1 MNDSADQD
9 PGKDRPPGNSF
20 KDKDQLKELRELLIG
35 PFQTQLAQLQKRL
48 DTPDLH
54 ASDVS
59 RVLPEAIALR
69 SSHDTKMEV
78 ALEPITEK
86 AIRASIKKDRQVLVD
101 ALFPVM
107 GPAIRRAIASA
118 IQGMIQSF
126 NQVLEHSLSV
136 KGIKWRLEALRTRK
150 QFAEVVLLHTLLYQ
164 VEQVF
169 LIHKGTGIVLQHV
182 VGKSIVT
189 QNPDLI
195 SGMLTAIKD
204 FVQDSF
210 GGKKEE
216 ELETLRIG
224 ERNIWIEQGDQ
235 AFLAAVI
242 RGNPP
247 TGLQR
252 VLNEALEEIHFK
264 KREALVSFDGDTAGF
279 EEVGYI
285 LDNCLQAQ
293 FKEKK
298 RKRAY
303 LPWFIVSILL
313 ILLFTW
319 IYQIFYDHR
328 RWSNFIADLRG
339 EPGYVVTSYE
349 KKSGKYYI
357 SGLRDPLTKDPL
369 KLLQDEG
376 LNPERVFFEWE
387 PYYSDHPD
395 YANKRI
401 RDILKPPDSIRLEF
415 KAGILHAEGSC
426 LHAWLRD
433 TRKLVALMPWVKG
446 FQATEVVDIDKKLNP
461 PETVTIGIEGTAL
474 TASGSASHQW
484 ITATRLLAAALPGI
498 TQFTEDHLIDL
509 DLITLKNTR
518 EKIEQWVV
526 LFKAGLN
533 ELLPGQEVS
542 LKELSAEIER
552 LISLTEIFAIRLHV
566 EIIGHADSSGTEE
579 QNLKLSSS
587 RADAVLSI
595 FVSKGIDADY
605 FTAKGV
611 GSKKLLRN
619 EITEQDKA
627 FNRCVTLKVNL
638 PENLI

>member
-9 PGKDRPPGNSF
+9 PGKDRPPDNFF
-20 KDKDQLKELRELLIG
+20 KDEDQLKELRELLLG

-107 GPAIRRAIASA
+107 GPAIRRAIASTL
-118 IQGMIQSF
+118 QGMIQSF
-126 NQVLEHSLSV
+126 NQVLEYSLSL

-150 QFAEVVLLHTLLYQ
+150 QFAEVVLLHTLIYQ

-169 LIHKGTGIVLQHV
+169 LIHKGTGLVLQHV

-189 QNPDLI
+189 ENPDLV

-210 GGKKEE
+210 GGEKEE

-303 LPWFIVSILL
+303 LPWFIISILL
-313 ILLFTW
+313 ILIFTW

-387 PYYSDHPD
+387 PYYSDYPD

-415 KAGILHAEGSC
+415 KAGILQAEGSC

-446 FQATEVVDIDKKLNP
+446 FQATEVVNINKRLNP
-461 PETVTIGIEGTAL
+461 PETVTIRIDGTAL

-484 ITATRLLAAALPGI
+484 ITATRQLAAALPGI
-498 TQFTEDHLIDL
+498 TQFTENHLIDL

-542 LKELSAEIER
+542 IKEVSAEIER
-552 LISLTEIFAIRLHV
+552 LISLTEIFGIRLQV
-566 EIIGHADSSGTEE
+566 EIIGHADSSGSEE
-579 QNLKLSSS
+579 QNFDLSNS
-587 RADAVLSI
+587 RADAVLST
-595 FVSKGIDADY
+595 FVSKGIGADY

-611 GSKKLLRN
+611 GSKEPLRS
-619 EITEQDKA
+619 EISEQDKA

>member
-9 PGKDRPPGNSF
+9 PGKDRPPDNF
-20 KDKDQLKELRELLIG
+20 FEDEDQLKELRELLLG
-35 PFQTQLAQLQKRL
+35 PFQTQLTQLQKRL

-59 RVLPEAIALR
+59 QVLPEAIALR

-107 GPAIRRAIASA
+107 GPAIRRAIAST

-126 NQVLEHSLSV
+126 NQVLEYSLSL

-150 QFAEVVLLHTLLYQ
+150 QFAEVVLLHTLIYQ

-169 LIHKGTGIVLQHV
+169 LIHKGTGLVLQHV

-189 QNPDLI
+189 QNPDLV

-210 GGKKEE
+210 GGEKEE

-264 KREALVSFDGDTAGF
+264 KREALVSFDGDAAGF
-279 EEVGYI
+279 EEVRYI

-303 LPWFIVSILL
+303 LPWFMISILL
-313 ILLFTW
+313 ILIFIW

-328 RWSNFIADLRG
+328 RWSNFIANLRG

-349 KKSGKYYI
+349 KKSGKHYI

-369 KLLQDEG
+369 ELLQDEG

-387 PYYSDHPD
+387 PYYSDYPD
-395 YANKRI
+395 YASKRI

-415 KAGILHAEGSC
+415 KAGILQAEGSS
-426 LHAWLRD
+426 LHAWLKD

-446 FQATEVVDIDKKLNP
+446 FQATAVVDINSKLNP
-461 PETVTIGIEGTAL
+461 PETVTIGIDGTAL

-484 ITATRLLAAALPGI
+484 ITAARQLAAALPGI

-518 EKIEQWVV
+518 EKIERWVV

-533 ELLPGQEVS
+533 ELLPGQEASIKEVS
-542 LKELSAEIER
+542 EEIER
-552 LISLTEIFAIRLHV
+552 LIPLTEIFGIRLHV
-566 EIIGHADSSGTEE
+566 DIIGHADSSGSEE
-579 QNLKLSSS
+579 QNLDLSSS
-587 RADAVLSI
+587 RADAVLST

-605 FTAKGV
+605 FTAKGI
-611 GSKKLLRN
+611 GSKEPLRN
-619 EITEQDKA
+619 EITEQDRA

-638 PENLI
+638 PENLL

>member
-9 PGKDRPPGNSF
+9 PGKDKPLGNSSQ
-20 KDKDQLKELRELLIG
+20 DEDQLKELRELLLG
-35 PFQTQLAQLQKRL
+35 PFQTQLTYLQKRL

-54 ASDVS
+54 ARDVS
-59 RVLPEAIALR
+59 QVLPEAIALR

-107 GPAIRRAIASA
+107 GPAIRRAIASTL
-118 IQGMIQSF
+118 QGMIQSL
-126 NQVLEHSLSV
+126 NQVLEYSLSL

-150 QFAEVVLLHTLLYQ
+150 QFAEIVLLHTLIYQ

-169 LIHKGTGIVLQHV
+169 LIHKGTGLVLQHV

-189 QNPDLI
+189 QNPDLV

-210 GGKKEE
+210 GGEKDD
-216 ELETLRIG
+216 ELETLRVG

-247 TGLQR
+247 TALQR

-264 KREALVSFDGDTAGF
+264 KRDALVSYEGDTTDF
-279 EEVGYI
+279 EDIRYI

-298 RKRAY
+298 RKHAY
-303 LPWFIVSILL
+303 LPWVFVSILL
-313 ILLFTW
+313 ILIFFW
-319 IYQIFYDHR
+319 IYQMFNDHR
-328 RWSNFIADLRG
+328 RWSNFITTLRG
-339 EPGYVVTSYE
+339 EPGYIVTSYE
-349 KKSGKYYI
+349 KKSGKHYI
-357 SGLRDPLTKDPL
+357 SGLRDPLTKDPRIL
-369 KLLQDEG
+369 VQDAG
-376 LNPERVFFEWE
+376 LNPEYVFFEWE
-387 PYYSDHPD
+387 PYYSDYPD

-415 KAGILHAEGSC
+415 KAGILQAQGSS

-433 TRKLVALMPWVKG
+433 SRKLVALMPWVKD
-446 FQATEVVDIDKKLNP
+446 FEATEVVDIDETLNA
-461 PETVTIGIEGTAL
+461 PETVTIGIDGAAL

-484 ITATRLLAAALPGI
+484 IVATRQLAATLPGI
-498 TQFTEDHLIDL
+498 TQFMDDQLIDK
-509 DLITLKNTR
+509 DLITLKHAR
-518 EKIEQWVV
+518 SKIERGVV
-526 LFKAGLN
+526 LFQPGLN
-533 ELLPGQEVS
+533 ALIPGQEVS
-542 LKELSAEIER
+542 IKELSEEIER
-552 LISLTEIFAIRLHV
+552 LIPLVELFGTRLHV

-579 QNLKLSSS
+579 QNLALSKS

-595 FVSKGIDADY
+595 FVSRGIDADY
-605 FTAKGV
+605 FTTKGV
-611 GSKKLLRN
+611 GSEELLRK
-619 EITEQDKA
+619 EITEEDKA

-638 PENLI
+638 SENLM